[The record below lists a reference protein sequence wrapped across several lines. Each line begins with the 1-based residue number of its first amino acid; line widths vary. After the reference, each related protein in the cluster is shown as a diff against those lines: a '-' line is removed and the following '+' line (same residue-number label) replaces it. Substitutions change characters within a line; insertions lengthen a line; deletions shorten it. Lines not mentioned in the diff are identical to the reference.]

1 MQAEFDQNG
10 LSARQAEESRKK
22 HGSNV
27 ISKQKRQGFLSKLC
41 MAFSDPII
49 KILCATLAV
58 NILFAFRGQGWFETV
73 GIALSIFLSSLV
85 STLSEYGSESA
96 FIKLQEESSRIT
108 ARIRRDGQVLETSAD
123 EIVVDDVVLLQAG
136 DMIPADGIIVS
147 GNLSVDQSSI
157 NGESREQ
164 KKHPDSDTDARETL
178 AKNTLFRGTVVTSG
192 EGVMLVRSVG
202 DATVFGALA
211 ASLSEVPRESPL
223 KARLST
229 LAKTLS
235 RIGYVAAFLIAA
247 ADLVTRIVFENGM
260 DKALMQA
267 ELMNIPLMV
276 ENLLHA
282 LTLAISI
289 IIMAVPEG
297 LPMMITVVLSRNMFK
312 MLKDKVMVRKLAG
325 IETAGCMNILFTD
338 KTGTLTLGKPKVER
352 LIWYDGEGSADSLP
366 DKLGEVVYISGL
378 VNTSSKTSKGRAVG
392 GNATDRVLAELA
404 LSMKS
409 KPSLPQRFDFVPFD
423 SDKKYS
429 VARCADR
436 VYIKGAPEK
445 LIEKCTHYRDSSG
458 IARPLKSN
466 ARLLSRIDA
475 EGEQGNRL
483 LCICT
488 AAEFSGEPKGLCF
501 EVLAV
506 IGDPVRREARPS
518 VEKLQGAGVQVVMVT
533 GDSKATASSIAR
545 QCGIL
550 TKSDQLVLTGQQLSR
565 LTDKRIA
572 AILPNLAVVA
582 RALPG
587 DKSRLVRISQSAGMV
602 CGMTGDG
609 INDAPAL
616 RLSDVGFAMGSG
628 TEVAREAGDI
638 VITDDNI
645 SSICR
650 AVLYGRTILR
660 SIQRFIVFQLT
671 VNFCAVGISLIGPFI
686 GIETPVTVAQILWIN
701 MIMDTLGGLAF
712 AGEPPLEEYM
722 THRPVKRSSPLL
734 NRNMKMQIGGIT
746 VYTLA
751 LYLFFLISKQNAA
764 FFPTEGQLLTGFFA
778 LFIFC
783 GIAAAFCARTERANV
798 FFALGRN
805 CSFMQIMSAVA
816 AVQLVLIYLGGEM
829 FRAFGLSPVQLGI
842 VLLMAVSL
850 VPVESARKLLLNR
863 SRHDTIESN

>member
-1 MQAEFDQNG
+1 MQADLKLRG
-10 LSARQAEESRKK
+10 LTAPQVEESRKK
-22 HGSNV
+22 YGSNV
-27 ISKQKRQGFLSKLC
+27 ISKQKRQGFFTKFC

-49 KILCATLAV
+49 KILCAALAV
-58 NILFAFRGQGWFETV
+58 NVIFAFRGQGWFETV
-73 GIALSIFLSSLV
+73 GIAMSIFLSSLV

-96 FIKLQEESSRIT
+96 FIKLQEEASRIT
-108 ARIRRDGQVLETSAD
+108 ARVRRDGQVGEVSAD
-123 EIVVDDVVLLQAG
+123 EIVVDDIVLLQAG
-136 DMIPADGIIVS
+136 DRISADGIIID
-147 GNLSVDQSSI
+147 GAISVDQSSI

-164 KKHPDSDTDARETL
+164 KKHPHSDTTSRDTL
-178 AKNTLFRGTVVTSG
+178 APNTLFRGTVVTSG
-192 EGVMLVRSVG
+192 EGIMLVRSVG
-202 DATVFGALA
+202 DATVFGSLA
-211 ASLSEVPRESPL
+211 ASLSEAPRESPL
-223 KARLST
+223 KARLGA

-267 ELMNIPLMV
+267 ELMNMPLMI

-289 IIMAVPEG
+289 VIMAVPEG

-352 LIWYDGEGSADSLP
+352 LVWYDGEGTPDSLP
-366 DKLGEVVYISGL
+366 LSVGQILYISGL
-378 VNTSSKTSKGRAVG
+378 VNTSSKTSKGRAMG

-404 LSMKS
+404 LSMKE
-409 KPSLPQRFDFVPFD
+409 KTGLPQRFEYIPFD

-429 VARCADR
+429 VARCSDR
-436 VYIKGAPEK
+436 VYIKGAPDK
-445 LIEKCTHYRDSSG
+445 LIEKCTHYRDGSG
-458 IARPLKSN
+458 IVHPMKN
-466 ARLLSRIDA
+466 TTKLLGRIEA
-475 EGEQGNRL
+475 EGERGNRL

-488 AAEFSGEPKGLCF
+488 ASEFSGELHSLCF
-501 EVLAV
+501 EALAV
-506 IGDPVRREARPS
+506 IGDPVRREAKAS
-518 VEKLQGAGVQVVMVT
+518 VKKLQGAGVRVVMVT

-550 TKSDQLVLTGQQLSR
+550 TKSDELVLTGQQLSQ

-572 AILPNLAVVA
+572 AILPKLTVVS

-587 DKSRLVRISQSAGMV
+587 DKSRLVRISQASGMV

-734 NRNMKMQIGGIT
+734 NRNMKLQIGGIT
-746 VYTLA
+746 LYCLGV
-751 LYLFFLISKQNAA
+751 YLFFLVSKYTGAL
-764 FFPTEGQLLTGFFA
+764 FPTESTLLTGFFA

-798 FFALGRN
+798 FFALSRN
-805 CSFMQIMSAVA
+805 PSFLLIMSAVA
-816 AVQLVLIYLGGEM
+816 VVQLVLIYLGGDM
-829 FRAFGLSPVQLGI
+829 FRAFGLSIEQLGI
-842 VLLMAVSL
+842 VLLMAASL
-850 VPVESARKLLLNR
+850 VPMESLRKLLLNR
-863 SRHDTIESN
+863 RRHDTIKPN